1 MTLQLGEKIKF
12 LRQKAGNTQL
22 DLANA
27 IGVTGQAVSRWE
39 LNAAYPDMELIPS
52 IANYFGVTIDELF
65 GYESEHGKKAD
76 EIVGD

>member
-39 LNAAYPDMELIPS
+39 LNVYHI
-52 IANYFGVTIDELF
+52 
-65 GYESEHGKKAD
+65 
-76 EIVGD
+76 